1 MDNGYKEEIGKLLKA
16 TDDINFEIRTLRKD
30 NENLTANNNKKI
42 VELQKKMESV
52 EFNLKDTFTK
62 TGEEKVQTKMGFTTW
77 KTMDV
82 KFNFTDKA
90 IKEIETIYPET
101 ATKYIKVTKTLIKVP
116 LKKDIIDEK
125 VSLTLDSLLL
135 VAQARKFVYKYTG
148 GNL

>member
-1 MDNGYKEEIGKLLKA
+1 MDNEYKEEIGKLLKA

-30 NENLTANNNKKI
+30 NENLTAKNNEKI
-42 VELQKKMESV
+42 EELQKKMESV
-52 EFNLKDTFTK
+52 EFDLKDTFTK
-62 TGEEKVQTKMGFTTW
+62 TGEEKIQTKMGYTTW

-90 IKEIETIYPET
+90 IEEIETSYPKT

-125 VSLTLDSLLL
+125 VSLTLESLLL

-148 GNL
+148 GNN